1 MCVPGSTHN
10 TPHRLQVLRA
20 RLAALDDERAK
31 LEAEIHAEEHA
42 SLTLPLLPAS
52 PPSGTSLRPDEKVAL
67 FLFLFGARRS
77 VYPKFWE
84 NSKAGKK
91 GYSPACANE
100 WQRPLCA
107 KPQVKC
113 TECRHQKFPPLDE
126 LAVEAH
132 LRGEQTIGT
141 YAIREDDS
149 CIFLAADFDGEDW
162 WPDVQAYRDAATK
175 ATVPIAVERSR
186 SGNGAHA
193 WIFFAEP
200 VPAVLARKLGT
211 ILLAKASTNQPTLN
225 LHAFD
230 RLFPNQDTLPAGG
243 FGNLIALPLAKAP
256 RHLGNTVFLD
266 ANRHPYDDQ
275 WAFLSTIRRVT
286 RLELDQLL
294 ERLSPPTPLTS
305 TATPEQGAPFA
316 LESDERALD
325 LSCATIPPTTL
336 HGEVTL
342 RLDAVLHIPRTT
354 LPAALIAQLKRLATF
369 ANPIFYEKQR
379 LRFPTYDTPRF
390 LFAGEWH
397 PDRLVLPRGV
407 LAEAQHILED
417 AGATVTIHDA
427 RPPAPRIKWKF
438 SGELRP
444 EQERAV
450 QAMAAHEH
458 GVLAAPPGSGK
469 TVMGCALIARHR
481 TATLVLVHRS
491 VLLDQWRQ
499 ELMRFLG
506 LKKKEIG
513 LLRGKTGKRTS
524 RLDIAMLP
532 SLARVEN
539 PAELFS
545 EYGLVIV
552 DECHHVPA
560 VSFEALLKACT
571 SRHLIGLTATPQR
584 KDGLERLLH
593 LQCGPIR
600 HTLAAAPENAIPRTV
615 VIRRSSFHLEAS
627 LGPTPPIH
635 AMWQALVADT
645 SRTEQIATDIQ
656 NCVTEG
662 HSPLVLSDRKAH
674 LDQLA
679 AAFAH
684 LQGGNGA
691 KIFHLSSSDGI
702 KRRREIRAEIEV
714 CGTAQRPYV
723 LFATASL
730 IGEGFD
736 LPQLDTLFLAMPL
749 SFKGRLVQYAGR
761 LHREHATKQ
770 EIRIYDYLDDNHPIT
785 LAMFRRRAVA
795 YRQLGYRFVFDESL
809 SGSSLR
815 SQAPLFDSP
824 NTQRT
829 PPSASPPES

>member
-1 MCVPGSTHN
+1 LDAE
-10 TPHRLQVLRA
+10 RQQLEAELR
-20 RLAALDDERAK
+20 ALDDAQRE
-31 LEAEIHAEEHA
+31 
-42 SLTLPLLPAS
+42 TLPLKPELTAAGLLQPA
-52 PPSGTSLRPDEKVAL
+52 EKVAL
-67 FLFLFGARRS
+67 FLSLFGARRS

-84 NSKAGKK
+84 NPKAGKK
-91 GYSPACANE
+91 GYSPVCANE

-107 KPQVKC
+107 KPKVKC
-113 TECRHQKFPPLDE
+113 TDCRHQKFPPLDAA
-126 LAVEAH
+126 AVEAH
-132 LRGEQTIGT
+132 LRGTHTIGT

-162 WPDVQAYRDAATK
+162 WPEVQAYRDAA
-175 ATVPIAVERSR
+175 ASALVPVAVERSR

-193 WIFFAEP
+193 WIFFSEP
-200 VPAVLARKLGT
+200 VPAVLARRLGT
-211 ILLAKASTNQPTLN
+211 ILLAKASAARPTLN

-243 FGNLIALPLAKAP
+243 FGNLIALPLAKTP
-256 RHLGNTVFLD
+256 RQLGNTVFLNTD
-266 ANRHPYDDQ
+266 RRPFDDQ
-275 WAFLSTIRRVT
+275 WAFLATIHRVT
-286 RLELDQLL
+286 RPELDQLL
-294 ERLSPPTPLTS
+294 ERLSPPPPLTS
-305 TATPEQGAPFA
+305 APAPEPDATFA

-325 LSCATIPPTTL
+325 LSCPKIPPTTL
-336 HGEVTL
+336 QGEVTL
-342 RLDAVLHIPRTT
+342 RLDAAIHIPRTT
-354 LPAALIAQLKRLATF
+354 LPAAIVARLKRLATF
-369 ANPIFYEKQR
+369 ANPVFYEKQR

-407 LAEAQHILED
+407 LADAQRILED
-417 AGATVTIHDA
+417 SGAMVTGHDA
-427 RPPAPRIKWKF
+427 RPAARRLKWQF

-450 QAMAAHEH
+450 KAMAQHEH

-481 TATLVLVHRS
+481 TSTLVLVHRS

-513 LLRGKTGKRTS
+513 VLRGKTGKRTG

-539 PAELFS
+539 PEALFS
-545 EYGLVIV
+545 QYGLVIV

-571 SRHLIGLTATPQR
+571 SRHIVGLTATPQR

-600 HTLAAAPENAIPRTV
+600 HTLAAVSENAIPRTV
-615 VIRRSSFHLEAS
+615 IIRKSSFHLDAS
-627 LGPTPPIH
+627 LGPRPPIH
-635 AMWQALVADT
+635 AVWQALVADT
-645 SRTEQIATDIQ
+645 GRTEQIATDIH
-656 NCVTEG
+656 NCVIEG
-662 HSPLVLSDRKAH
+662 RSPLVLSDRKTH
-674 LDQLA
+674 LEQISAALA
-679 AAFAH
+679 R
-684 LQGGNGA
+684 LQGTGGVA
-691 KIFHLSSSDGI
+691 IFHLSSSDGI
-702 KRRREIRAEIEV
+702 KRRRAIRAEIEV
-714 CGTAQRPYV
+714 CGTTQKPYV

-736 LPQLDTLFLAMPL
+736 LPRLDTLFLAMPL

-761 LHREHATKQ
+761 LHRDHAAKQ

-795 YRQLGYRFVFDESL
+795 YRQMGYRFEFDESPA
-809 SGSSLR
+809 SSSLR
-815 SQAPLFDSP
+815 GQYALFADSP
-824 NTQRT
+824 SCPAT
-829 PPSASPPES
+829 SAPGTG